1 MFVASCGPLQT
12 HFHEKGP
19 CGEMH
24 LFASTFLVKKRFR
37 KIRRFFLNL
46 KIKKK
51 DSSEY
56 GQSATEPTAAC
67 GGNREARLGQRPA
80 GCKARPRAAA
90 DAGAATRQRR
100 PFQMFSSSSK
110 VIPSSVVPKFAE
122 SVCAESS
129 DLSIAFLA
137 RRGYNQTIDSNGAVG
152 HLLTRS
158 AVFVKMLSYFWV
170 RHCGRPECRR
180 KGKKN
185 KIK

>member
-1 MFVASCGPLQT
+1 MFVASCGTLQT

-51 DSSEY
+51 DSADIARA
-56 GQSATEPTAAC
+56 QAEPTAAC

-100 PFQMFSSSSK
+100 PFQMVSSSSK

-158 AVFVKMLSYFWV
+158 AVFVKKSFVLWGPLS
-170 RHCGRPECRR
+170 GSSGAGA
-180 KGKKN
+180 GKH

>member
-1 MFVASCGPLQT
+1 MFVASCGTLQT
-12 HFHEKGP
+12 NFHEKGP

-100 PFQMFSSSSK
+100 PFQMVSSSSK
-110 VIPSSVVPKFAE
+110 VIPSSEAPKIRE
-122 SVCAESS
+122 PVCAESS
-129 DLSIAFLA
+129 DLSIAFLPG
-137 RRGYNQTIDSNGAVG
+137 RDYNQTIDSNGAVG

-158 AVFVKMLSYFWV
+158 AVSFQQNTALIFSFL
-170 RHCGRPECRR
+170 R
-180 KGKKN
+180 KFLRYLNGN
-185 KIK
+185 